1 MLSDGR
7 IRPDP
12 IGSGIGFIDLGDGT
26 RDELGYEMRCEAGS
40 NIDEREI
47 ENS

>member
-1 MLSDGR
+1 MLSDGW

-12 IGSGIGFIDLGDGT
+12 IGFIDLGDGT
-26 RDELGYEMRCEAGS
+26 RDELGYEMQCEAGS